1 MNRPL
6 VRSSSIQP
14 SRRLRIIGM
23 LVLVLGVAG
32 AGLFYYMEVRSAG
45 PSMDELFPGYSRN
58 RARQVG
64 VLMGSMMVTLLGLVD
79 SLKDPLTAS
88 ILIAAVSAG
97 VALICFRLASVMDQS
112 HPHPPAAPISKDD
125 G

>member
-6 VRSSSIQP
+6 ARWSSIQP
-14 SRRLRIIGM
+14 SRRLRIVGM
-23 LVLVLGVAG
+23 LVLVIGVAG
-32 AGLFYYMEVRSAG
+32 AGLFYWIEARSAV

-64 VLMGSMMVTLLGLVD
+64 ILMGSMTVTLLGLVD
-79 SLKDPLTAS
+79 SLKDPFTAS
-88 ILIAAVSAG
+88 VIIAAVSAG
-97 VALICFRLASVMDQS
+97 VALIFFRLASVMDQS
-112 HPHPPAAPISKDD
+112 TPRQPGAPISKDN